1 MRRLER
7 RLAGRVAIAAA
18 ILAAGTL
25 GVSTANAQFYKG
37 KVITMMINYP
47 PGGNTDTEGR
57 IFQRHL
63 SKHIG
68 SNPTIIV
75 NHRPGAGGLVGVN
88 WMGSGNAP
96 TDGTL
101 FCFCT
106 LNIVEPL
113 IGGPALKVKY
123 EDFAFI
129 AGVHQWIAG
138 YGRKDIAPGMKKPSD
153 LAKAEGVF
161 AAGYNPTTPHDMRSK
176 LTLGLLGAK
185 YRMVT
190 GLRSIADI
198 NKAMLQKE
206 INFSLSSMPAFMS
219 QTMPSL
225 IRDGVAMTYF
235 YLPLVGADG
244 KPVKR
249 SKELDALG
257 VPPFADVYK
266 EAHGKAPSGPEWDA
280 LVLVS
285 NLSTT
290 MLRAVLMPKDTPKEA
305 VEVMRKAFVA
315 VSEDKDFK
323 AEYKRIIKIDPEM
336 VSAQQG
342 EALFASMRNVKPE
355 TTAVLKR
362 VAVQK

>member
-1 MRRLER
+1 MKRTALGTVLLATGL
-7 RLAGRVAIAAA
+7 LAGGPA
-18 ILAAGTL
+18 
-25 GVSTANAQFYKG
+25 SAQFFHG
-37 KVITMMINYP
+37 KTITMMINYP
-47 PGGNTDTEGR
+47 SGGNTDTEGR
-57 IFQRHL
+57 IFQRHIA
-63 SKHIG
+63 KHISG
-68 SNPTIIV
+68 NPTVIV

-113 IGGPALKVKY
+113 IGGTALTVKY
-123 EDFAFI
+123 QDFAFI

-138 YGRKDIAPGMKKPSD
+138 YGRKDIPPGMNKPAD
-153 LAKAEGVF
+153 LAKATEVF

-176 LTLGLLGAK
+176 LTLSLLGAK

-206 INFSLSSMPAFMS
+206 VNFSLSSMPAFMS
-219 QTMPSL
+219 QTMPTL
-225 IRDGVAMTYF
+225 IRDGEAMTFF
-235 YLPLVGADG
+235 YLPLIGPDNR
-244 KPVKR
+244 PTKR

-257 VPPFADVYK
+257 VPMFADVYK
-266 EAHGKAPSGPEWDA
+266 QAHGNPPSGPQWDA

-290 MLRAVLMPKDTPKEA
+290 MLRAVLMPRGTPTQA
-305 VEVMRKAFVA
+305 VAEMRKAFVD
-315 VSEDKDFK
+315 VSNDPAFK
-323 AEYKRIIKIDPEM
+323 AEYKRIIKIEAEM
-336 VSAQQG
+336 VSAEQG
-342 EALFASMRNVKPE
+342 EELFASMTKVKSE
-355 TTAVLKR
+355 TTEVLKK
-362 VAVQK
+362 VAVEK

>member
-1 MRRLER
+1 MKRL
-7 RLAGRVAIAAA
+7 AIAAA
-18 ILAAGTL
+18 LLAAVALGTL
-25 GVSTANAQFYKG
+25 PAAAQFYQG
-37 KVITMMINYP
+37 KMITMMINYP

-63 SKHIG
+63 AKHIA

-88 WMGSGNAP
+88 WLGTANAP
-96 TDGTL
+96 KDGTL

-123 EDFAFI
+123 QDFAFI

-138 YGRKDIAPGMKKPSD
+138 YGRKDIPPGMTKPSD
-153 LAKAEGVF
+153 LAKATDVF

-176 LTLGLLGAK
+176 LTLELLGAK
-185 YRMVT
+185 FRMVT

-198 NKAMLQKE
+198 NKGILQKE
-206 INFSLSSMPAFMS
+206 VNFSLSSMPAFMS
-219 QTMPSL
+219 QTMPTL
-225 IRDGVAMTYF
+225 IKDGTAMTFF
-235 YLPLVGADG
+235 YLPLIGPDG
-244 KPVKR
+244 TPTKR

-266 EAHGKAPSGPEWDA
+266 QAHGKAPSGPVWDA

-290 MLRAVLMPKDTPKEA
+290 MLRAVLMPNGTPKAA
-305 VEVMRKAFVA
+305 VEEMRKAFVA
-315 VSEDKDFK
+315 VAEDKDFV
-323 AEYKRIIKIDPEM
+323 AEYKRIIKIEAEM
-336 VSAQQG
+336 VSAEQG
-342 EALFASMRNVKPE
+342 EALFASMNKVRPA

>member
-1 MRRLER
+1 
-7 RLAGRVAIAAA
+7 
-18 ILAAGTL
+18 
-25 GVSTANAQFYKG
+25 
-37 KVITMMINYP
+37 MMINYP

-57 IFQRHL
+57 IFQWHL
-63 SKHIG
+63 AKHIKG
-68 SNPTIIV
+68 NPTIIV

-113 IGGPALKVKY
+113 IGGTALKVNY
-123 EDFAFI
+123 QDFAFI

-138 YGRKDIAPGMKKPSD
+138 YGRKDIPPGMKQPAD
-153 LAKAEGVF
+153 LAKATDVF

-176 LTLGLLGAK
+176 LTLTLTLLGAK

-198 NKAMLQKE
+198 NKGMLQKE
-206 INFSLSSMPAFMS
+206 VNFSLSSMPAFMS
-219 QTMPSL
+219 QTLPTL
-225 IRDGVAMTYF
+225 IRDGEAMTFF
-235 YLPLVGADG
+235 YLPLIGPDNT
-244 KPVKR
+244 PSKR

-257 VPPFADVYK
+257 VPMFADVYRQ
-266 EAHGKAPSGPEWDA
+266 AHGKPPSGPVWDA

-290 MLRAVLMPKDTPKEA
+290 MLRAVLMPKGTPKAA
-305 VEVMRKAFVA
+305 VEEMRKAFVA
-315 VSEDKDFK
+315 VSQDPEFK
-323 AEYKRIIKIDPEM
+323 AEYKRIIRIEAEM

-342 EALFASMRNVKPE
+342 EELFASMSKVKPE
-355 TTAVLKR
+355 TSDVLKK